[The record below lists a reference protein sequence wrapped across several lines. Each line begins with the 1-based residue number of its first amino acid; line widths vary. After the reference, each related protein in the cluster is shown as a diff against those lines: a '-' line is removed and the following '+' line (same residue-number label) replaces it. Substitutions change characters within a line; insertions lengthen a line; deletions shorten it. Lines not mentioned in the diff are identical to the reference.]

1 MSRLASRSEESRTR
15 LASQA
20 TERRFIVLLDILSAP
35 FRWALRKLLKNPTG
49 SFALIGRL
57 LREQGARHWRGYAFA
72 FLCMAAMAA
81 STASS
86 AWVMKDVIDKVFIA
100 KNMTAL
106 WQIAAFLVFVSVVK
120 GFSAYGQQVA
130 LARVA
135 NAIVADVQRRVFD
148 KMLSMTVG
156 FFSTRHSTDFIAR
169 QSFIAQSS
177 SSALNVV
184 ITALSRD
191 TLTLLGLVT
200 VMVAQDPLMAA
211 LALIFMPIAVIS
223 TRKLAVRVRKIM
235 SSEFTGFAQIMESMQ
250 EAVQGIRIV
259 KAFTLE
265 KQMSAR
271 QAESIGKLEKAA
283 NKLAAVSARSSP
295 MMEALGGLA
304 IAVVIIYGGLR
315 VIVDGQAP
323 GAFFSFITA
332 VLLAYEPAKR
342 LARMH
347 VDLNAALMGVAMLYE
362 FLDEKE
368 VEPHLYEGE
377 AIEVPRG
384 EIEFRDVR
392 FAYRSGEPVL
402 RGLSFVAEAGKTT
415 ALVGRSG
422 GGKSTVMSLLLQ
434 YWDVEGGK
442 ILVDGQD
449 INAVSRASL
458 RRQIA
463 YVSQDTYLFSGTI
476 RDNIAIGR
484 QGATEEEILAAAKA
498 AHAHEFIEK
507 FDSGYDTKAGEQ
519 GMQLSGGQ
527 RQRIAIARAFLKNAP
542 ILLLDEATSALDTES
557 ERAVQDA
564 LTRLREGR
572 TTLVIAHRLSTI
584 RSADKICVIAEGGVL
599 EQGPHQQLM
608 DKAGVYALLN
618 EAQSA

>member
-1 MSRLASRSEESRTR
+1 M
-15 LASQA
+15 
-20 TERRFIVLLDILSAP
+20 LLDILRAP
-35 FRWALRKLLKNPTG
+35 FIWVLGKLLKNPKG

-57 LREQGARHWRGYAFA
+57 LREQGPRHWRGYAFA

-81 STASS
+81 STAAS

-106 WQIAAFLVFVSVVK
+106 WQIAAFLTFVSLVK

-148 KMLSMTVG
+148 KMLTMTVG
-156 FFSTRHSTDFIAR
+156 FFHTRHSTDFIAR
-169 QSFIAQSS
+169 QSFIGQSAS
-177 SSALNVV
+177 NVLNVV

-191 TLTLLGLVT
+191 TLTLLGLVG
-200 VMVAQDPLMAA
+200 VMVAQDPLMSA
-211 LALIFMPIAVIS
+211 LALIFMPIAVVS
-223 TRKLAVRVRKIM
+223 SRKLAMRARKVM
-235 SSEFTGFAQIMESMQ
+235 STEFTGFAQIMESMQ

-271 QAESIGKLEKAA
+271 QEESIGKLESAA
-283 NKLAAVSARSSP
+283 NKLATVSARSSP

-304 IAVVIIYGGLR
+304 IAVVIVYGGLR

-347 VDLNAALMGVAMLYE
+347 VDLNASLMGVSMLYD

-368 VEPHLYEGE
+368 VEPHLYEGK
-377 AIEVPRG
+377 AIEVSRG
-384 EIEFRDVR
+384 EIEFRDVV
-392 FAYRSGEPVL
+392 FAYRTGEPVL
-402 RGLSFVAEAGKTT
+402 RGLSFVAEAGRTT

-434 YWDVEGGK
+434 YWDVEGGS
-442 ILVDGQD
+442 ILIDGQD
-449 INAVSRASL
+449 ISTVSKASL

-463 YVSQDTYLFSGTI
+463 YVSQDSYLFSGTI
-476 RDNIAIGR
+476 RDNIAIGKP
-484 QGATEEEILAAAKA
+484 GATEEEILAAAKA

-507 FDSGYDTKAGEQ
+507 FDHGYDTKAGEQ

-564 LTRLREGR
+564 LARLREGR

-584 RSADKICVIAEGGVL
+584 RSADKICVISEGSVQ
-599 EQGPHQQLM
+599 EEGPHQLLM

-618 EAQSA
+618 EAQSI